1 MEKICLDTEAVIDFL
16 RGEKTVV
23 EKLAYYANREEMCV
37 TTLTSFQL
45 SAAIK
50 KPDVV
55 RAFLNN
61 VTILPLDAKAALL
74 ASRLLGEMGNPKKLN
89 VESLLIASICIS
101 TNSFLFTTN
110 RQKYEEFHK
119 QLKIV

>member
-1 MEKICLDTEAVIDFL
+1 MEKICLDTEAVIDLL

-23 EKLAYYANREEMCV
+23 EKLAYYANREEMCI

-55 RAFLNN
+55 HAFLNN
-61 VTILPLDAKAALL
+61 VTILPLDTKAALL

-89 VESLLIASICIS
+89 VEGLLIASVCIS
-101 TNSFLFTTN
+101 TGSFLFTTN